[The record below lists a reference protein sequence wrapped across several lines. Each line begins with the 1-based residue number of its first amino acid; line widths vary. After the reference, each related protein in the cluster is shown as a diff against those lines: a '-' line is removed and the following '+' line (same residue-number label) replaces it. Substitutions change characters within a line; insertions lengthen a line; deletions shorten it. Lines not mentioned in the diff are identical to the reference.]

1 MASYKDFLLNRLLDH
16 LGIDKKIP
24 DEKLIQEL
32 VSSEKLRAKIL
43 AFVLTVMLIVIIIIG
58 LVYSEEF
65 KPTYSSTF
73 VFLITAGMILF
84 LLLRTIILNKVVKHW
99 TKFGFGWFNF
109 FRYVNIFLEISIPTI
124 VLYFYS
130 FFIPSVYPLL
140 TPISSI
146 YFIIIFLSAL
156 ELDAHLSIFSGLIAA
171 IEFTILSLI
180 LLDNSTTKNISPVL
194 QFFPMY
200 LGKALLFALSG
211 FIAAMVTNQVKK
223 ILLRY
228 FETREERNK
237 IEHIFGQMVS
247 KEIVED
253 ILNNQTEIVSRTRF
267 ACIMFLD
274 IRNFSLFAE
283 NKSPEEIIEYQ
294 NKVFAPLI
302 EIVNKHKGIVTQIM
316 GDGFMAIFGAPIEHE
331 NDCQL
336 ALNAAIEI
344 HKVIREKNENGDIPI
359 TKIGIGLNAGEVVTG
374 NVGAEN
380 RKQYSITGRAVIVA
394 ARLEQLNKEFNSEL
408 LISRAVFER
417 INLDGLK
424 PVRHFQV
431 KIKGQ
436 SEPIEVYQII

>member
-1 MASYKDFLLNRLLDH
+1 MASSYKDLLLNRVLEK
-16 LGIDKKIP
+16 LGMDKKFP
-24 DEKLIQEL
+24 DEFLIQEL

-43 AFVLTVMLIVIIIIG
+43 AFVLTVMLVVIIIIG

-99 TKFGFGWFNF
+99 TRFGFTWFNF
-109 FRYVNIFLEISIPTI
+109 LRYLNIFLEISIPTI
-124 VLYFYS
+124 VLYSYS

-156 ELDAHLSIFSGLIAA
+156 ELDAHLSIFSGLTAA
-171 IEFTILSLI
+171 IEFTFLSLL
-180 LLDNSTTKNISPVL
+180 LLDSSDTINLSPVL
-194 QFFPMY
+194 SFFPMY
-200 LGKALLFALSG
+200 LGKAVLLALSG
-211 FIAAMVTNQVKK
+211 LIAGMVTNQVKK

-228 FETREERNK
+228 IETREERNK

-253 ILNNQTEIVSRTRF
+253 ILNNHTEIVSRIRF

-336 ALNAAIEI
+336 AVDAAIEI
-344 HKVIREKNENGDIPI
+344 HKTIREKNENGEIP
-359 TKIGIGLNAGEVVTG
+359 
-374 NVGAEN
+374 
-380 RKQYSITGRAVIVA
+380 
-394 ARLEQLNKEFNSEL
+394 
-408 LISRAVFER
+408 
-417 INLDGLK
+417 
-424 PVRHFQV
+424 
-431 KIKGQ
+431 
-436 SEPIEVYQII
+436 